1 MKTFEYSGFFRIK
14 SKRSRSIS
22 LVLWK
27 DIRSW
32 ETFFELVSS
41 EVFLTWY
48 LDLGPASGTD
58 TDNPPGTDA
67 FEDEICLEPNLYST
81 ASQWGFA
88 IEPCDLKDW
97 SSTGHVARADSPVCV
112 LQGVLDRIHHGGNTL
127 LEIRVEGIIYATEEG
142 CGNGGSAKFT
152 ILDLIDPT
160 GHPAAADECLMG
172 LGLIAGGPLDRD
184 IVQPDIGDM
193 KAGKDTVRCG
203 PPGNAEKDRL
213 IIE

>member
-1 MKTFEYSGFFRIK
+1 MTIKCKRI
-14 SKRSRSIS
+14 RSIS
-22 LVLWK
+22 LVLGK
-27 DIRSW
+27 ISGVGKRS
-32 ETFFELVSS
+32 SS
-41 EVFLTWY
+41 LFPPRYSSRGY
-48 LDLGPASGTD
+48 LDLGPASGRD

-81 ASQWGFA
+81 ASQRGFA

-112 LQGVLDRIHHGGNTL
+112 LQGVLDRIHHGGNAL
-127 LEIRVEGIIYATEEG
+127 LEIGVEGIIHATEEG

-160 GHPAAADECLMG
+160 GHPAAADECLVG

-193 KAGKDTVRCG
+193 KG
-203 PPGNAEKDRL
+203 
-213 IIE
+213 